1 MSHFNSNILITGVA
15 TIGILY
21 GLIRISDTLRKP
33 VNNDRISDSRR
44 KPVIY
49 IRKLE
54 KLKTLIHHIQILIQ
68 ILGLENSLSNETLA
82 DIKNKILQISHEE
95 LNENIDSYLEIL
107 EFMSNSLEKQNQDIQ
122 DENSESLVQQE
133 ENSESLVQQEENS
146 ESSDE
151 QEEELSPEIRKQL
164 WKNLKFKQI
173 NIFWKKC
180 SPCFNHNGECC
191 CCFDSGENRKITPCG
206 HIICYNCCVDLF
218 DSTISQEEQ
227 GVSETGCPVCRRVI
241 EPELV
246 CEWCKNQVG
255 IDSDVLYC
263 QDSDKI
269 VHEVCFRFAC
279 PNGSNNR
286 ILRISQ

>member
-1 MSHFNSNILITGVA
+1 M
-15 TIGILY
+15 
-21 GLIRISDTLRKP
+21 
-33 VNNDRISDSRR
+33 
-44 KPVIY
+44 
-49 IRKLE
+49 
-54 KLKTLIHHIQILIQ
+54 
-68 ILGLENSLSNETLA
+68 
-82 DIKNKILQISHEE
+82 
-95 LNENIDSYLEIL
+95 
-107 EFMSNSLEKQNQDIQ
+107 
-122 DENSESLVQQE
+122 
-133 ENSESLVQQEENS
+133 
-146 ESSDE
+146 
-151 QEEELSPEIRKQL
+151 
-164 WKNLKFKQI
+164 

-191 CCFDSGENRKITPCG
+191 CCFDSGENRRITPCG

-246 CEWCKNQVG
+246 CEWCKNQVA
-255 IDSDVLYC
+255 IDSDILYC

-279 PNGSNNR
+279 RNGSNNR

>member
-1 MSHFNSNILITGVA
+1 MSHLNSNILITGVA